1 MITQYKIKYV
11 LKVFK
16 VNFMSLEERGL
27 PLDLNDQR
35 WFHEQIEHEGEGQNE
50 TLHAAWRLLAELIL
64 GL

>member
-27 PLDLNDQR
+27 PLDLNYQR

-50 TLHAAWRLLAELIL
+50 TLRAAWRLLAELIP